1 MSVLSTVP
9 ATRAEPAPSFLE
21 FVLII
26 AFMMALGSMSI
37 DNLLPAFD
45 PIRAD
50 YGLAST
56 NEVQLILT
64 VYMIGFAIMQLFYG
78 PFSDIIGRRPTLMVG
93 LIIFAIG
100 SFIALFSTSFEMLL
114 LARLIQ
120 GMGAAATR
128 ILSVAIV
135 RDRFQGREMARVM
148 SLTMMV
154 FIIVPI
160 FAPSIG
166 SLILLFGTWH
176 AIFVSMLVLA
186 VLLALWFG
194 RRMPETL
201 RPEYRMPFSVQRIT
215 DGARRCL
222 SQRVTV
228 GYATAMGLMFG
239 ALMGYLGSTQQI
251 FETEVYGLGAIFPV
265 VFGSLAAVMGI
276 ASFINSRL
284 VRRLGMRRLSHFGIC
299 GYVLFSA
306 AMLAVALAYGGKP
319 PLLVFAVTLAGCQ
332 FLFSLT
338 MPNFNTM
345 AMEPLGDIAG
355 TASSLIGFYTTI
367 LGTLVGL
374 AISQSFDGSVLPLAI
389 GFLAAGL
396 CAFVTVVVTERGKL
410 FQPHHADPL
419 SSVEAFGGH

>member
-1 MSVLSTVP
+1 MSAISTVP
-9 ATRAEPAPSFLE
+9 ASRAVSEPSFFE

-78 PFSDIIGRRPTLMVG
+78 PISDIIGRRPTLMIG
-93 LIIFAIG
+93 LVIFAIG

-114 LARLIQ
+114 AARMIQ

-166 SLILLFGTWH
+166 SLFLLFGTWH
-176 AIFVSMLVLA
+176 TIFVSMLVLA

-201 RPEYRMPFSVQRIT
+201 HPEYRMPFSVKRIT

-222 SQRVTV
+222 SQRTTV

-251 FETEVYGLGAIFPV
+251 FETEVYGLGPIFPV

-276 ASFINSRL
+276 ASFINARL

-306 AMLAVALAYGGKP
+306 AMVAVALIYGGKP
-319 PLLVFAVTLAGCQ
+319 PLMVFAVTLAGCQ

-389 GFLAAGL
+389 GFLAAGI

-419 SSVEAFGGH
+419 PSAEAFGH

>member
-1 MSVLSTVP
+1 MSAISTAS
-9 ATRAEPAPSFLE
+9 ATRAATEPSFLE

-45 PIRAD
+45 PIRTD

-64 VYMIGFAIMQLFYG
+64 VYMIGFAVMQLFYG
-78 PFSDIIGRRPTLMVG
+78 PASDIIGRKPTLMIG
-93 LIIFAIG
+93 LVVFAVG

-114 LARLIQ
+114 VARLIQ

-135 RDRFQGREMARVM
+135 RDRFQGRDMARVM

-176 AIFVSMLVLA
+176 TIFVSMLVLA

-194 RRMPETL
+194 KRMPETL
-201 RPEYRMPFSVQRIT
+201 HPEYRMPFSMKRIG

-222 SQRVTV
+222 SQRATV
-228 GYATAMGLMFG
+228 GYSTAMALMFG

-265 VFGSLAAVMGI
+265 VFGSLAAVMGV

-284 VRRLGMRRLSHFGIC
+284 VRRLGMRRLSHFGISA
-299 GYVLFSA
+299 YVVFSA
-306 AMLAVALAYGGKP
+306 AMVALALIYGGKP
-319 PLLVFAVTLAGCQ
+319 PLILFAVALAGCQ

-355 TASSLIGFYTTI
+355 TASSLIGCYTTI
-367 LGTLVGL
+367 VGTLVGL
-374 AISQSFDGSVLPLAI
+374 AISQSFNGSVLPMAL
-389 GFLAAGL
+389 GFLVVGIT
-396 CAFVTVVVTERGKL
+396 AFITVVVTERGKL

-419 SSVEAFGGH
+419 PAAESFGGH

>member
-1 MSVLSTVP
+1 MSAISTAP
-9 ATRAEPAPSFLE
+9 AIREASEPSFFE

-37 DNLLPAFD
+37 DNLLPAFE
-45 PIRAD
+45 PIRTD

-78 PFSDIIGRRPTLMVG
+78 PASDIIGRKPTLMIG
-93 LIIFAIG
+93 LVVFAVG

-114 LARLIQ
+114 VARLIQ

-135 RDRFQGREMARVM
+135 RDRFQGRDMARVM

-166 SLILLFGTWH
+166 SLFLLFGSWH
-176 AIFVSMLVLA
+176 TIFVSMLVLA
-186 VLLALWFG
+186 VVLALWFG

-201 RPEYRMPFSVQRIT
+201 HPEYRMPFSAKRIL
-215 DGARRCL
+215 DGARRCV
-222 SQRVTV
+222 SQRATV
-228 GYATAMGLMFG
+228 GYATAMALMFG

-299 GYVLFSA
+299 GYVLFSL
-306 AMLAVALAYGGKP
+306 AMVAVALLYGGKP
-319 PLLVFAVTLAGCQ
+319 PLILFAVTLAGCQ

-355 TASSLIGFYTTI
+355 TASSLIGCYTTI
-367 LGTLVGL
+367 VGTLVGL
-374 AISQSFDGSVLPLAI
+374 AISQSFNGSVLPLAI
-389 GFLAAGL
+389 GFLAVGVL
-396 CAFVTVVVTERGKL
+396 GFVTVLVTERGKL

-419 SSVEAFGGH
+419 ASAESFGH